1 MKLPECDPHAVKQ
14 HTAIHARNRK
24 RQKTEDRRVTPSP
37 NRAQRK
43 QHSLAQD
50 KQNNASGANKSKKI
64 SPTDGEH
71 HRRGD
76 MQYARLQRGG
86 HILAG
91 RLKR

>member
-1 MKLPECDPHAVKQ
+1 MRLSSTLPSTHEIEKD
-14 HTAIHARNRK
+14 R

-64 SPTDGEH
+64 SPPPMVNTTGEVTC
-71 HRRGD
+71 D
-76 MQYARLQRGG
+76 TLTYSEA
-86 HILAG
+86 ATSWPDV
-91 RLKR
+91 